1 MSFPAAQITSMTMH
15 AGMVTLAT
23 PTTLMGGM
31 PASRM
36 GDIHVCPMITVLVP
50 HVGGPIVLGAFNVLV
65 GGTPQARM
73 LDLCICVGPPSMVML
88 GAFTTL
94 VGMAGMFS
102 AGIGGALGTILGGI
116 LGGFANFKGVYP
128 RAVACPVDAAN
139 PAGYYTEYSPGV
151 EVRGTPEFQ
160 SKTVA
165 DLNTISSTNAGK
177 NTLQRIGNSGHTVT
191 IRETANGNEADE
203 YANPGARM
211 RGSVGGPNG
220 AGTDSVVDFNP
231 NKTQIGDGSEAWMNR
246 PTDVGLY
253 HELRHSADAS
263 EGAMDPG
270 NSVID
275 GRQTKN
281 REAQDVGIGPY
292 AGDPNTENA
301 YRAERGE
308 PQRTRY

>member
-1 MSFPAAQITSMTMH
+1 MSFPAARITDMTMH
-15 AGMVTLAT
+15 GGMVSLGSPLTLI
-23 PTTLMGGM
+23 GGM

-36 GDIHVCPMITVLVP
+36 GDMHICPMITVLVP
-50 HVGGPIVLGAFNVLV
+50 HVGGPIILGAFNVLV

-73 LDLCICVGPPSMVML
+73 LDMCICVGPPSMVML
-88 GAFTTL
+88 GSFTTL
-94 VGMAGMFS
+94 VGMAGLFS
-102 AGIGGALGTILGGI
+102 GGMGGALSLVLGGV
-116 LGGFANFKGVYP
+116 LGGVNNFAGVYP
-128 RAVACPVDAAN
+128 RVVACPKDAAN
-139 PAGYYTEYSPGV
+139 PAGYYTQFAPGV
-151 EVRGTPEFQ
+151 IVRGTPEFQ
-160 SKTVA
+160 ASTVQ
-165 DLNTISSTNAGK
+165 DLNTIASTKAGQ
-177 NTLQRIGNSGHTVT
+177 NTLQRIADSGHTVT
-191 IRETANGNEADE
+191 IRETANGNECDE
-203 YANPGARM
+203 YADPAARM

-231 NKTQIGDGSEAWMNR
+231 NRTQIGDGSEAWMNR

-292 AGDPNTENA
+292 AGDPNSENG